1 VIYWSQTSNFQI
13 LCRVITSMSET
24 TFESFEVEDFM
35 IQIKLLVHMEISIHV
50 FCGFFGAVK
59 GKGKVIPIQAWCGLE
74 GG

>member
-1 VIYWSQTSNFQI
+1 
-13 LCRVITSMSET
+13 
-24 TFESFEVEDFM
+24 
-35 IQIKLLVHMEISIHV
+35 MEISIHV